1 MTVKFENNKQP
12 VFLCPHCNKVES
24 HVWVEVHKPYS
35 EEESQIIGALM
46 QGKADRNN
54 LQELTNKSF
63 REKGYIYWIVNCKCN
78 YCQKTTVWIT
88 YRDGETQM
96 VYPQKLQYE
105 PAHKDMPNKIKD
117 IYNQAGQCLSISAGA
132 SAALSRVCLEK
143 LLEELNYTKGDLN
156 DSIAKVIKDG
166 KVSSDTAYLLDII
179 RGFGNQGAHT
189 GTINLD
195 DEIGTAEFLLSAINK
210 VVDELISKPKATKTM
225 FEKLPEGMRKAI
237 KERDNKK

>member
-24 HVWVEVHKPYS
+24 HVWRELDKPYKIQLDRGINKLLAS
-35 EEESQIIGALM
+35 PTGPLPLEKSIEQYIKENDLIESII
-46 QGKADRNN
+46 
-54 LQELTNKSF
+54 S
-63 REKGYIYWIVNCKCN
+63 CSCN
-78 YCQKTTVWIT
+78 SCQKVSIWIDS
-88 YRDGETQM
+88 RGNVPKQI
-96 VYPQKLQYE
+96 YPQKSQYE
-105 PAHKDMPNKIKD
+105 PAHKDMPEKIKD

-210 VVDELISKPKATKTM
+210 VVDELISKPKATKEM
-225 FEKLPEGMRKAI
+225 FDKLPKGLRKQI
-237 KERDNKK
+237 ETRDNKK